1 MAPFTDELRRFI
13 AELSL
18 ADPDELT
25 DDLPLFTTGVLDS
38 LNMVDVVA
46 FVERRTGLRVGAG
59 DLSLDNFGSLRAIVA
74 YVERRTSP

>member
-38 LNMVDVVA
+38 LNMVDVVE
-46 FVERRTGLRVGAG
+46 FVERRAGIRMAAG
-59 DLSLDNFGSLRAIVA
+59 DLSLDNLGSLRAIVA
-74 YVERRTSP
+74 YVERRAPR